1 LRLTGH
7 NIIIASDEAAMGD
20 REQQVSALKTLEY
33 CVRAYSPWFA
43 TFERAGLD
51 PSEVDRRRLY
61 IDSLAEKLE
70 RLADLVPEGTVS
82 YSQVEAVIAELHD
95 AGFYPDKLAI
105 KTVANA
111 FSQEK

>member
-1 LRLTGH
+1 LTGH

-20 REQQVSALKTLEY
+20 CEQQVSALKTLEY

-51 PSEVDRRRLY
+51 PLEVDRRRLY

-82 YSQVEAVIAELHD
+82 YSKVEAVIAELHD